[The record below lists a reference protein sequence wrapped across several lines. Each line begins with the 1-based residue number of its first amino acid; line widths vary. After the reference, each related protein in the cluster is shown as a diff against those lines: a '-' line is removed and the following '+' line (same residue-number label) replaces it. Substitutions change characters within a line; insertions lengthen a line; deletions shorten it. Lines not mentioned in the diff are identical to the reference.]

1 MKANLPN
8 FLNRYKKALQSHLEQ
23 GQMAKLEFAIKLGN
37 DIHASGMPTLDLV
50 RLHERTLVI
59 DLLPTFPEAQRAVV
73 VKQAG
78 AFFAAVIAQPVMK
91 DDIELEVADLKT
103 IISVLSDRT
112 VELAAANRLLRLEIV
127 CRQQVEASLNKSE
140 CHLLKSLEKSNIL
153 KQQLRSLSRQV
164 LSAQENQRKKT
175 MKELHDV
182 ICQSLMSI
190 NVRLTMLKTEAGFNC
205 KELERNINH
214 TQKILI
220 KAASVVNQFARDLHP
235 TVLDDLGLIPAM
247 HSLMKSFTS
256 RTGVLT
262 HLTVFAGVEKLDMA
276 RRMVFYRVAEES
288 LANVARH
295 ARATRVEV
303 TILKEAKSVIMEI
316 SDNGKA
322 FEVEAVML
330 AAGSKHLGLLG
341 MRERVEMVRGSF
353 QIKSTPAS
361 GTMIIA
367 KIPVSKATM
376 KKWDLEIN
384 DSNFKYL

>member
-1 MKANLPN
+1 MKSNLPN

-23 GQMAKLEFAIKLGN
+23 GHMAKLEFAIKLGN
-37 DIHASGMPTLDLV
+37 DIHARGMPTLDLA
-50 RLHERTLVI
+50 RLHERTLVM
-59 DLLPTFPEAQRAVV
+59 DLLPMFPTAQRAIL

-78 AFFAAVIAQPVMK
+78 AFFAAVIAAPLMK
-91 DDIELEVADLKT
+91 DDTKLEAAHLKT
-103 IISVLSDRT
+103 VISVLSDRT
-112 VELAAANRLLRLEIV
+112 MELAAANQLLGLEIV
-127 CRQQVEASLNKSE
+127 RHQQVETSLNKSE
-140 CHLLKSLEKSNIL
+140 RHLLESLEKSDIL

-164 LSAQENQRKKT
+164 LSAQENERKKT

-182 ICQSLMSI
+182 ISQSLMSI
-190 NVRLTMLKTEAGFNC
+190 NVRLTMLKTEARTNS
-205 KELERNINH
+205 KKLERNITH
-214 TQKILI
+214 TQKIVV
-220 KAASVVNQFARDLHP
+220 KAAGVVNQFARDLHP

-262 HLTVFAGVEKLDMA
+262 HLTVFAGIEKLDMA

-295 ARATRVEV
+295 ARATRVDV
-303 TILKEAKSVIMEI
+303 TILKEAKSVVMEV

-322 FEVEAVML
+322 FEVETVML
-330 AAGSKHLGLLG
+330 ATGSKHLGLFG

-353 QIKSTPAS
+353 QIHSTPAS

-367 KIPVSKATM
+367 RIPVSKATM
-376 KKWDLEIN
+376 KKWDLDIDDIN
-384 DSNFKYL
+384 SKYS

>member
-1 MKANLPN
+1 M
-8 FLNRYKKALQSHLEQ
+8 
-23 GQMAKLEFAIKLGN
+23 
-37 DIHASGMPTLDLV
+37 
-50 RLHERTLVI
+50 

-112 VELAAANRLLRLEIV
+112 VELAAANRLLGLEIV

-214 TQKILI
+214 TDKSGECRKPIRTR
-220 KAASVVNQFARDLHP
+220 SSPHRAR
-235 TVLDDLGLIPAM
+235 
-247 HSLMKSFTS
+247 
-256 RTGVLT
+256 
-262 HLTVFAGVEKLDMA
+262 
-276 RRMVFYRVAEES
+276 
-288 LANVARH
+288 
-295 ARATRVEV
+295 
-303 TILKEAKSVIMEI
+303 
-316 SDNGKA
+316 
-322 FEVEAVML
+322 
-330 AAGSKHLGLLG
+330 
-341 MRERVEMVRGSF
+341 
-353 QIKSTPAS
+353 
-361 GTMIIA
+361 
-367 KIPVSKATM
+367 
-376 KKWDLEIN
+376 
-384 DSNFKYL
+384 